1 MADSVL
7 LAVRYDREEDLY
19 DEIEMS
25 YNTVWTDLEAMVS
38 DTEAL
43 FSALTLP
50 WSSMS
55 CVVFILIG
63 EFDA

>member
-25 YNTVWTDLEAMVS
+25 YNTVWTDLEAMVG

-50 WSSMS
+50 
-55 CVVFILIG
+55 L
-63 EFDA
+63 AA